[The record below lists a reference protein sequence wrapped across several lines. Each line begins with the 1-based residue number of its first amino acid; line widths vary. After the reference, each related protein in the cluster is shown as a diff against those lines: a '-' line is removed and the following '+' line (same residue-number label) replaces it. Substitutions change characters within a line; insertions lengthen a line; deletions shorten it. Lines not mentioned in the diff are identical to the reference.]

1 VSSFAK
7 VDNGQLDDDE
17 WVNPPD
23 DVYPPAYYGSNDGV
37 VDGYG
42 GNDGDHDDSD
52 GDDGN
57 SNGAD
62 EEERFESID
71 LEVMLSVD

>member
-23 DVYPPAYYGSNDGV
+23 DVYPPAYYGNSGGV

-42 GNDGDHDDSD
+42 DNDGGYDDAD
-52 GDDGN
+52 GD
-57 SNGAD
+57 GAD